1 MGEGGA
7 EPEEGATAC
16 DRGRLRTPGVRARA
30 DRPRTL
36 AAAPCLALRAGS
48 VPLGVTGTGGLARG
62 GREEC
67 LTVFRGRFLC
77 RCEGKMFTA

>member
-36 AAAPCLALRAGS
+36 AAAPCLYLRAGS
-48 VPLGVTGTGGLARG
+48 GLSGSLGQEALPGEVARS
-62 GREEC
+62 
-67 LTVFRGRFLC
+67 V
-77 RCEGKMFTA
+77 